1 MIYVVE
7 DDDAVRDSFRLILEA
22 RGFKV
27 CDFSDSYSLF
37 AYGVRKSASCFI
49 LDVNLPDESG
59 LKILSRLRQNNIQ
72 LPVIM
77 ISGQSDNRMKA
88 EAKRLNATAFFDKP
102 VVMKEFIE
110 ALENINM

>member
-1 MIYVVE
+1 
-7 DDDAVRDSFRLILEA
+7 
-22 RGFKV
+22 
-27 CDFSDSYSLF
+27 
-37 AYGVRKSASCFI
+37 
-49 LDVNLPDESG
+49 
-59 LKILSRLRQNNIQ
+59 
-72 LPVIM
+72 M

>member
-49 LDVNLPDESG
+49 LDVNLPDESV
-59 LKILSRLRQNNIQ
+59 KIIFSSL
-72 LPVIM
+72 
-77 ISGQSDNRMKA
+77 
-88 EAKRLNATAFFDKP
+88 
-102 VVMKEFIE
+102 
-110 ALENINM
+110 